1 MYPLICCQKQL
12 QDGTWERPR
21 KTKFSILTGPRE
33 TVTGGMRRPQ
43 GEISARQWALSSRW
57 GGERERRGGWLW
69 GPVPFLRFCEGTEQR
84 VKGDL
89 NGKSECPV
97 VMVRG
102 GEEGNWWQGQPS
114 RWCTWPSWWDVYT
127 LWGCSDSRKVW
138 SFKIYSRDSQVWGFC
153 F

>member
-57 GGERERRGGWLW
+57 GGEREKGRMALRASAFPEVLRGHRAKG
-69 GPVPFLRFCEGTEQR
+69 EGGSQ
-84 VKGDL
+84 
-89 NGKSECPV
+89 
-97 VMVRG
+97 
-102 GEEGNWWQGQPS
+102 WQ
-114 RWCTWPSWWDVYT
+114 V
-127 LWGCSDSRKVW
+127 
-138 SFKIYSRDSQVWGFC
+138 
-153 F
+153 